1 MSSPILGSRERAKV
15 KERLADLERHFVNLR
30 QDLLTDLKSEL
41 GKGDG
46 QNMEVVEG
54 TSKIEEYD
62 TVPQFPRDQHCK
74 PIHLLLYQFLQIFS
88 FSDCCIELHL
98 LPDLSEILE
107 AFPQH
112 RPFLVCPF

>member
-1 MSSPILGSRERAKV
+1 MSSSSSDALS
-15 KERLADLERHFVNLR
+15 
-30 QDLLTDLKSEL
+30 SS
-41 GKGDG
+41 GD
-46 QNMEVVEG
+46 Q
-54 TSKIEEYD
+54 SDDDYD
-62 TVPQFPRDQHCK
+62 DDDDGDEDDDDDDDEDDDEDVGDDDHRQFPRDQHCK